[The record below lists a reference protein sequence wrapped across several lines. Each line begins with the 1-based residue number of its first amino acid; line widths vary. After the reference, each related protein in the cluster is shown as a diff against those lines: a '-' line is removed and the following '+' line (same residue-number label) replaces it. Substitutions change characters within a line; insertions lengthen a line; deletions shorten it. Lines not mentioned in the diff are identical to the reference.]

1 MALINRTDIQ
11 VFRQIS
17 NSVYDDVLNQHILDA
32 QFVDLQDLMGMDFY
46 NDLIRNSA
54 SVENTSLLDGG
65 TYTYNGITYTNVG
78 LKAVLSHYAYAR
90 YIMFGSQTD
99 TPFGFVEKSTQES
112 NAVSEGG
119 KKTMFKMNQQTAY
132 KYWENVVAFLNRK
145 AVDYPL
151 WKNGCIQTKST
162 FRISKIG

>member
-1 MALINRTDIQ
+1 MALINRADIQ
-11 VFRQIS
+11 VYRQVS
-17 NSVYDDVLNQHILDA
+17 NSTYDDVLNQHILDA

-46 NDLIRNSA
+46 NDLVRNSA
-54 SVENTSLLDGG
+54 TVANAALLDGG

-99 TPFGFVEKSTQES
+99 TPFGFAEKSTQES
-112 NAVSEGG
+112 NSVSDTG

-132 KYWENVVAFLNRK
+132 KYWENVSAFLNRNES
-145 AVDYPL
+145 DYPL
-151 WKNGCIQTKST
+151 WKNGCALTKT
-162 FRISKIG
+162 KFRISKIS